1 MSCSCLTTAGC
12 WSDMRVIGLTG
23 GIASGKSSV
32 ARLLEQ
38 LGIPVI
44 DADQLARDVVLPGTA
59 PLRQIVACFGEQV
72 LAGDGTLDRTVL
84 AEVVFADP
92 EARRKLE
99 AIVHPA
105 IKALAEARL
114 TELRDRGEA
123 VVIYMAPLLIEAGA
137 IDRVDEVWVVYVDR
151 ETQVQR
157 LIARDGVS
165 RQQAA
170 QRLDAQM
177 PMTEK
182 AAYGRVV
189 IDNCGTPEML
199 AQRVVELYR
208 TEFGGG

>member
-1 MSCSCLTTAGC
+1 
-12 WSDMRVIGLTG
+12 MRIIGLTG

-38 LGIPVI
+38 QGIPVI

-59 PLRQIVACFGEQV
+59 ALRQITDCFGARV
-72 LAGDGTLDRTVL
+72 LAGDGTLDRAVL

-114 TELRDRGEA
+114 AELRDRGEA

-137 IDRVDEVWVVYVDR
+137 IDRVDEIWVVFVDR

-157 LIARDGVS
+157 LMARDGVS

-182 AAYGRVV
+182 AGYGRVV

-199 AQRVVELYR
+199 AQRVLELYR
-208 TEFGGG
+208 TEFGGGE